1 MLAFQRYGAGIAAS
15 LAVHDTWLWQ
25 MHSTIPLEDQTHELF
40 WRQILRWL
48 VQEVPDPLQVSA
60 TSTRVAPAQSVELI
74 ATVVSE
80 EYLPVNDAQVTARIT
95 DPFGA
100 EQVLP
105 LSWNLER
112 DGEYTG
118 SFLPAVDGP
127 YEVEV
132 DAVDGDRT
140 LTSPPLHIQ
149 AGVLDEELRS
159 GAMRGNLLR
168 RIATETG
175 GQFYTID
182 ALEGLPEALRY
193 TDRGTVVQEERD
205 LWDLPI
211 FFFALL
217 LLFFAEWIVRRR
229 RGLA

>member
-1 MLAFQRYGAGIAAS
+1 M
-15 LAVHDTWLWQ
+15 
-25 MHSTIPLEDQTHELF
+25 
-40 WRQILRWL
+40 
-48 VQEVPDPLQVSA
+48 
-60 TSTRVAPAQSVELI
+60 
-74 ATVVSE
+74 SE

-105 LSWNLER
+105 LTWNLER
-112 DGEYTG
+112 DGEYRG
-118 SFLPAVDGP
+118 SFLPTADGP

-132 DAVDGDRT
+132 DAMDGDRS
-140 LTSPPLHIQ
+140 LTSPALHIA
-149 AGVLDEELRS
+149 AGVLDEELGS

-168 RIATETG
+168 RIASETG
-175 GQFYTID
+175 GQFYTMD
-182 ALEGLPEALRY
+182 ALDGLPEALRY

-211 FFFALL
+211 FFFLL
-217 LLFFAEWIVRRR
+217 LSLFFAEWIVRRR